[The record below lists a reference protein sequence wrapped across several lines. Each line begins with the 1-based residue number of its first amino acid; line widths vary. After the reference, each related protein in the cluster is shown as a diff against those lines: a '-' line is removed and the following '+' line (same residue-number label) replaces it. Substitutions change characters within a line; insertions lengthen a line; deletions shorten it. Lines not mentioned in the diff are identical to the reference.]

1 MPPKRKRSR
10 RNRNAPTLPFRL
22 RPALASVKQSGGLR
36 VPRTEGFTPL
46 SWRARATRNMA
57 VDTRPLACTIVE
69 NTRHQ
74 LEVCTLAETQQNPIP
89 DLVSQARERLA
100 QELHAQVEQL
110 EKVEQSLQELRSR
123 HQQLEAALQQQLD
136 ALAKVELPAAPAP
149 AAAQASLEQVL
160 AAVRELITA
169 TLPEQVLEVL
179 TDAAEQL
186 GARAAVFDVRGKAA
200 WGSAARGF
208 GPGLTEKIFRGLV
221 VPLSHDNPFR
231 TCYETGGHVDAS
243 VELLKKNR
251 NVLDKL
257 RPSPDVP
264 IVLLPIR
271 SAGSVS
277 AIFYADAGGARKEL
291 PVDAFKILTEFA
303 GAQLD
308 RLMAFSGGA
317 PAEAV
322 RAEAEAAEAVA
333 EEAARGV
340 QGEAV
345 EVEPVEA
352 AVSGGEV
359 SAVPVLGA
367 TIPVREAVPPPP
379 PAGQPAV
386 VPEAVVAPPPAPAVG
401 FDISQLSEADQKVHR
416 DAKRFAK
423 LLISEIELYN
433 KTKVTEGRKSG
444 DLYKRLKSD
453 IDRSRQTY
461 EKRFGKTVTKQY
473 DYFHEE
479 LVRTLAGNE
488 SSLLGSEYP
497 GPSV

>member
-1 MPPKRKRSR
+1 
-10 RNRNAPTLPFRL
+10 
-22 RPALASVKQSGGLR
+22 
-36 VPRTEGFTPL
+36 
-46 SWRARATRNMA
+46 MA

-100 QELHAQVEQL
+100 QEFRAQAEQL

-149 AAAQASLEQVL
+149 VAAQASLEQVL

-208 GPGLTEKIFRGLV
+208 GAGLTEKIFRGLV

-231 TCYETGGHVDAS
+231 VCYETGGHVDAS
-243 VELLKKNR
+243 VELLRKNR

-333 EEAARGV
+333 EEAALGV

-386 VPEAVVAPPPAPAVG
+386 VPEGVVAPPPAPAVG
-401 FDISQLSEADQKVHR
+401 FDMSQLSETDQKVHR

-488 SSLLGSEYP
+488 ASLLGSEYP

>member
-1 MPPKRKRSR
+1 
-10 RNRNAPTLPFRL
+10 
-22 RPALASVKQSGGLR
+22 
-36 VPRTEGFTPL
+36 
-46 SWRARATRNMA
+46 MA

-100 QELHAQVEQL
+100 QELRAQAEQL

-149 AAAQASLEQVL
+149 VAAQASLEQVL

-186 GARAAVFDVRGKAA
+186 GVRAAVFDVRGKAA
-200 WGSAARGF
+200 WGSSARGF
-208 GPGLTEKIFRGLV
+208 GLGLTEKIFRGLV

-322 RAEAEAAEAVA
+322 RAEVEAAEAVA
-333 EEAARGV
+333 EEAAREV

-386 VPEAVVAPPPAPAVG
+386 VPEGVVAPPPAPAVG
-401 FDISQLSEADQKVHR
+401 FDMSQLSETDQKVHR

-433 KTKVTEGRKSG
+433 KAKVTEGRKSG

>member
-1 MPPKRKRSR
+1 
-10 RNRNAPTLPFRL
+10 
-22 RPALASVKQSGGLR
+22 
-36 VPRTEGFTPL
+36 
-46 SWRARATRNMA
+46 MA

-69 NTRHQ
+69 NTRQ
-74 LEVCTLAETQQNPIP
+74 QIEVCTLAETQQNPIP

-100 QELHAQVEQL
+100 QELHAQAEQL

-136 ALAKVELPAAPAP
+136 ALAKVELPAAPA
-149 AAAQASLEQVL
+149 QASLEQVL

-179 TDAAEQL
+179 TDTAEQL
-186 GARAAVFDVRGKAA
+186 GARGAVFDVRGKAA

-308 RLMAFSGGA
+308 RLMAFSGGV

-322 RAEAEAAEAVA
+322 RAEAEAAAAVA
-333 EEAARGV
+333 EEAAREV
-340 QGEAV
+340 QVEAV

-401 FDISQLSEADQKVHR
+401 FDMSQLSETDQKVHR

-433 KTKVTEGRKSG
+433 KAKVTEGRKSG

>member
-10 RNRNAPTLPFRL
+10 RNRYAPTLPFSL

-36 VPRTEGFTPL
+36 VSRTEGFTPL

-74 LEVCTLAETQQNPIP
+74 IEVCTLAETQQNPIP

-100 QELHAQVEQL
+100 QEFRAQAEQL

-136 ALAKVELPAAPAP
+136 AFQKVELPAAPAP
-149 AAAQASLEQVL
+149 VAAQASLEQVL

-200 WGSAARGF
+200 WGSSARGF
-208 GPGLTEKIFRGLV
+208 GAGLTEKIFRGLV

-231 TCYETGGHVDAS
+231 VCYETGGHVDAS

-333 EEAARGV
+333 EEAAREV
-340 QGEAV
+340 QVEAV
-345 EVEPVEA
+345 EVGPVEA

-359 SAVPVLGA
+359 SAVPVLGE

-386 VPEAVVAPPPAPAVG
+386 VPEAVLAPPPAPAVG
-401 FDISQLSEADQKVHR
+401 FDMSQLSEADQKVHR

-488 SSLLGSEYP
+488 ASLLGSEYP

>member
-1 MPPKRKRSR
+1 M
-10 RNRNAPTLPFRL
+10 
-22 RPALASVKQSGGLR
+22 
-36 VPRTEGFTPL
+36 
-46 SWRARATRNMA
+46 
-57 VDTRPLACTIVE
+57 
-69 NTRHQ
+69 
-74 LEVCTLAETQQNPIP
+74 AETQQNPMP

-100 QELHAQVEQL
+100 QELGAQAEQL
-110 EKVEQSLQELRSR
+110 EKLEQSLQELRSR
-123 HQQLEAALQQQLD
+123 HQQLEAALQEQLD
-136 ALAKVELPAAPAP
+136 ALAKVELPAALALGTP
-149 AAAQASLEQVL
+149 QASLEQVL

-179 TDAAEQL
+179 TVTAEQL
-186 GARAAVFDVRGKAA
+186 GVRGAVFDVRGKAA
-200 WGSAARGF
+200 WGSSARGF

-221 VPLSHDNPFR
+221 VPLGQDNPFR

-243 VELLKKNR
+243 VDLLKKNR

-257 RPSPDVP
+257 RPGPDVP

-277 AIFYADAGGARKEL
+277 AIFYADAGAARKEL
-291 PVDAFKILTEFA
+291 PVDALKILTEFA

-322 RAEAEAAEAVA
+322 RAEAEAAEAV
-333 EEAARGV
+333 
-340 QGEAV
+340 

-352 AVSGGEV
+352 AVSASEV
-359 SAVPVLGA
+359 SAVPGLGVA
-367 TIPVREAVPPPP
+367 IPVSEAVPPSPLAPP
-379 PAGQPAV
+379 RVAR
-386 VPEAVVAPPPAPAVG
+386 EAVVAPPPPPAPAVG

-433 KTKVTEGRKSG
+433 KAKVMEGRKSG
-444 DLYKRLKSD
+444 DLYRRLKSD

-488 SSLLGSEYP
+488 SPLLGPEYP

>member
-1 MPPKRKRSR
+1 
-10 RNRNAPTLPFRL
+10 
-22 RPALASVKQSGGLR
+22 
-36 VPRTEGFTPL
+36 
-46 SWRARATRNMA
+46 
-57 VDTRPLACTIVE
+57 VE

-74 LEVCTLAETQQNPIP
+74 IEVCTLAETQQNPIP

-200 WGSAARGF
+200 WGSSARGF

-277 AIFYADAGGARKEL
+277 AIFYADAGGAQKEL

-352 AVSGGEV
+352 AVSGGEL

>member
-10 RNRNAPTLPFRL
+10 RNPYAPTLPFRL
-22 RPALASVKQSGGLR
+22 RPALASVKQRGWLR

-100 QELHAQVEQL
+100 QEFRAQAEQL

-179 TDAAEQL
+179 TDTAEQL
-186 GARAAVFDVRGKAA
+186 GARGAVFDVRGKAA
-200 WGSAARGF
+200 WGSSARGF

-308 RLMAFSGGA
+308 RLMAFSGGV

-322 RAEAEAAEAVA
+322 RAEAEAAAAVA
-333 EEAARGV
+333 EEAAREV
-340 QGEAV
+340 QVEAV

-401 FDISQLSEADQKVHR
+401 FDMSQLSETDQKVHR

-433 KTKVTEGRKSG
+433 KAKVTEGRKSG

>member
-1 MPPKRKRSR
+1 
-10 RNRNAPTLPFRL
+10 
-22 RPALASVKQSGGLR
+22 
-36 VPRTEGFTPL
+36 
-46 SWRARATRNMA
+46 
-57 VDTRPLACTIVE
+57 VE

-100 QELHAQVEQL
+100 QEFRAQAEQL
-110 EKVEQSLQELRSR
+110 EKVEQSVQELRSR

-149 AAAQASLEQVL
+149 VAAQASLEQVL

-200 WGSAARGF
+200 WGSSARGF

-231 TCYETGGHVDAS
+231 VCYETGGHVDAS

-317 PAEAV
+317 PVEAV

-333 EEAARGV
+333 EEAAREMQV
-340 QGEAV
+340 EAV
-345 EVEPVEA
+345 EVGPVEA

-359 SAVPVLGA
+359 SAVPVLGE

-386 VPEAVVAPPPAPAVG
+386 VPEAVLAPPPAPAVG
-401 FDISQLSEADQKVHR
+401 FDMSQLSETDQKVHR

-488 SSLLGSEYP
+488 ASLLGSEYP